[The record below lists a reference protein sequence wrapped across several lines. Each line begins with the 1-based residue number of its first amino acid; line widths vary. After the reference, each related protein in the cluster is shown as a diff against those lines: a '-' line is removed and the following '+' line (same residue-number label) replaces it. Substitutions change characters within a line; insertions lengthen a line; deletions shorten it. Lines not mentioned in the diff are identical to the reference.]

1 MGTIG
6 RGGVVMAETTGARTW
21 YLNSYHCDRCDI
33 SWDDEWDCMCNDR
46 CPECNRETEP
56 HDSIILEE

>member
-1 MGTIG
+1 MP
-6 RGGVVMAETTGARTW
+6 ETTWTRTW

-46 CPECNRETEP
+46 CPKCNSETDP
-56 HDSIILEE
+56 HESIILEE